1 MTINI
6 GNTDRLVR
14 LLGGAALIALA
25 LFSGV
30 ALFDGTAIKYG
41 AVLVGGVLIAT
52 AAMRMCPLYSL
63 LGVQTCKV

>member
-14 LLGGAALIALA
+14 LLSGASLIALA

-30 ALFDGTAIKYG
+30 ALFDGAAIRYG
-41 AVLVGGVLIAT
+41 AVLLGGVLIAT
-52 AAMRMCPLYSL
+52 AAMRMCPLYSV